1 LSEVLI
7 HYNANSFVLGFK
19 AKLLISIER
28 ACLMFPLFVGWRLLP
43 KYAMLCLS
51 HKIPFHPLLNPLQA
65 LACQTWFAGKSTI
78 WFDDCPFH
86 VGLPRLPWAFF
97 FATTQ
102 GCIGPEEVHG
112 FAGFLSMVGTDILLA
127 LLINVATGE
136 LCKAFAFQIAKFWNF
151 KAWTLAI
158 S

>member
-1 LSEVLI
+1 MLENPPFGSMIVPFT
-7 HYNANSFVLGFK
+7 SGF
-19 AKLLISIER
+19 
-28 ACLMFPLFVGWRLLP
+28 P
-43 KYAMLCLS
+43 
-51 HKIPFHPLLNPLQA
+51 
-65 LACQTWFAGKSTI
+65 
-78 WFDDCPFH
+78 DCP
-86 VGLPRLPWAFF
+86 GLF

-112 FAGFLSMVGTDILLA
+112 FACFLSMVGTDILLA